1 MKKKNATLTLILAT
15 FCTFSLYSQNEPI
28 IIEAESGTV
37 GADFST
43 LNDGGVDYVTIQT
56 NLAGDSPGSADR
68 VISYS
73 VTFPE
78 AGTYA
83 LFGRLRVGPS
93 TYDDDSYFYG
103 NGFGAKDV
111 SNGNDWIL
119 GNGLAAAGF
128 TDPDDLVSGIGGAAN
143 GIWKWVN
150 FADFDGGEPPITFT
164 VESGA
169 LTQTF
174 EIGAREDGLD
184 IDKFA
189 FARADY
195 YYTVSNLDNA
205 EPGSPEPPDPNEPEG
220 PPLADGQAKFLGNVY
235 STAQLPYFEFYWN
248 QVSPENAGKWGSV
261 EGTRNNMNWGGLDNA
276 YNLAK
281 DNDFFYRHHNLIW
294 GNQQPT
300 WIAALDSAE
309 QYAEISEW
317 FSELAARYDSI
328 DQVEVVNEPLHDP
341 PDDPEDGGYIGAL
354 GGSGVTGWDWIINA
368 FRLARTHF
376 PDAELI
382 INDYNI
388 VGSLESTEDYI
399 EIIELLQAEDTL
411 IDGIGV
417 QGHAFS
423 TFWASSTTLSDNLD
437 LLAATGLPIYV
448 TEMDIDGLED
458 DVQLHEYQRV
468 FPIFWEH
475 PAVAG
480 ITFWGYRPGMW
491 RTAQGAYL
499 LRSDGSE
506 RPSMVWLRAYIA
518 GNVVDVSSVAVS
530 STGGV
535 TSIDVDDGTLQMLA
549 EVLPIDATVKDVK
562 WTISDQDLASIDD
575 DGLLTA
581 IDNGTVRVTATAID
595 GSGEQDYMDI
605 ELTNQLPNGMDN
617 INSEVEFCIYPNP
630 SSDGKFVIEGLE
642 NLSDIK
648 VMDLSGQ
655 VLTELKVT
663 YESSVEVQLDVASGI
678 YVIQLYDGEETY
690 HKKIVVK

>member
-1 MKKKNATLTLILAT
+1 MKKAMLTLILVSFYT
-15 FCTFSLYSQNEPI
+15 FFVYSQNEPI

-37 GADFST
+37 GADFSI
-43 LNDGGVDYVTIQT
+43 LNDGEIDYVRPQT
-56 NLAGDSPGSADR
+56 NFLDGSFPGSADK

-73 VTFPE
+73 ITFPDS
-78 AGTYA
+78 GTYA
-83 LFGRLRVGPS
+83 LFGRLRVGPN

-103 NGFGAKDV
+103 NGFGTKDF
-111 SNGNDWIL
+111 SNADDWIL
-119 GNGLAAAGF
+119 GNGLAAGGF
-128 TDPDDLVSGIGGAAN
+128 SEPDDLVSGTGSAAN
-143 GIWKWVN
+143 NVWKWVN
-150 FADFDGGEPPITFT
+150 FADFDGGEPPITFR
-164 VESGA
+164 VELGT

-174 EIGAREDGLD
+174 EIGSREDGLD

-195 YYTVSNLDNA
+195 YYTVTNLDNA

-220 PPLADGQAKFLGNVY
+220 PPLADGQVKFIGNVY

-261 EGTRNNMNWGGLDNA
+261 EGTKDNMYWGGLDNA

-294 GNQQPT
+294 GNQQPG

-354 GGSGVTGWDWIINA
+354 GGSGVTGWDWVINA

-388 VGSLESTEDYI
+388 VGSLENTEDYI

-417 QGHAFS
+417 QAHAFS
-423 TFWASSTTLSDNLD
+423 TYWASSTTLNDNLD

-458 DVQLHEYQRV
+458 EVQLHEYQRV

-475 PAVAG
+475 PSVAG

-491 RTAQGAYL
+491 RTAEGAYL
-499 LRSDGSE
+499 LRNDASE
-506 RPSMVWLRAYIA
+506 RPSMVWLRAYVN
-518 GNVVDVSSVAVS
+518 GNVVDVTSVDVS

-549 EVLPIDATVKDVK
+549 EILPVDATIKDVK
-562 WTISDQDLASIDD
+562 WTISDQNLASIDD

-581 IDNGTVRVTATAID
+581 KDNGTVRVTATAID
-595 GSGEQDYMDI
+595 GSGQQDYMDI
-605 ELTNQLPNGMDN
+605 EITNQFPNGMDN
-617 INSEVEFCIYPNP
+617 INSKVEFNIYPNP
-630 SSDGKFVIEGLE
+630 SNDGKFVIEGLE
-642 NLSDIK
+642 NISDIRI
-648 VMDLSGQ
+648 MDLSGQ

-663 YESSVEVQLDVASGI
+663 YESSLEVQLDVAPGI
-678 YVIQLYDGEETY
+678 YVIQLYNGEETY